1 MIGKIKDDALG
12 TGEKRTMDGYPE
24 PKKKSLLEPI
34 LVFVVVLGL
43 IAYGVVTLVS
53 GDALWF
59 LGGTSLPKPTRIVIR
74 VEGEETVLT
83 SNSPG
88 YDIIADAT
96 KTALSSFVN
105 SAPIPLGLSDETLE
119 GYQHRFTVLELYYDE
134 PVDFHLPFNDGQPT
148 ALLIPIQG
156 RHAGHNYVFRGGNG
170 EWWARPLKMTDI
182 QPIYNA
188 LSVLGYIELAALGR
202 S

>member
-1 MIGKIKDDALG
+1 MAS
-12 TGEKRTMDGYPE
+12 YVQ

-34 LVFVVVLGL
+34 LVFVGIFGL
-43 IAYGVVTLVS
+43 IGYGVIAAIS

-59 LGGTSLPKPTRIVIR
+59 LGGASLPNPSRIVIR

-88 YDIIADAT
+88 YEIVAGAT
-96 KTALSSFVN
+96 KDALSTLSNQGPVQ
-105 SAPIPLGLSDETLE
+105 LGLSDETLE
-119 GYQHRFTVLELYYDE
+119 EYQHRFTVLELYYDE
-134 PVDFHLPFNDGQPT
+134 PVDFHLPFNEGEPT
-148 ALLIPIQG
+148 ALMIPVEG

-170 EWWARPLKMTDI
+170 EWWARPLKMSDS
-182 QPIYNA
+182 QPIFDA
-188 LSVLGYIELAALGR
+188 LRALGYIE